1 METKTLKVYV
11 TCEATYESTIE
22 VPESFTREEA
32 IEFAKE
38 HMEELNVEDLTWLKD
53 LYIDEDL
60 CELEDDEDDEDF
72 L

>member
-11 TCEATYESTIE
+11 TCEATYETTIE
-22 VPESFTREEA
+22 VPKNFNLEEA
-32 IEFAKE
+32 IGFAKE

-53 LYIDEDL
+53 LYIDKDL